1 MSPTWIKVF
10 SVLLAAGAMLALGV
24 VYGDAITPWIGT
36 LEAEVGERFWPT
48 WWVFVGVFVVL
59 ALIALPVGALLSMGG
74 GLLFGAFWGGV
85 AGWLATS
92 LAAAL
97 SFWVMRLWMGTNHKR
112 SPATDQLVG
121 LVGALNHRSFEFL
134 MVLRIVPLL
143 PFYLVN
149 IAAAASPMAGRHY
162 VLASAIGLVPS
173 TFLYAVIG
181 NSFGSW
187 VEAKARWD
195 QGELLTGQMI
205 AALIALA
212 AMAVLSGWGVRRLQ
226 QLKTNHPD
234 SAGRR

>member
-1 MSPTWIKVF
+1 
-10 SVLLAAGAMLALGV
+10 
-24 VYGDAITPWIGT
+24 
-36 LEAEVGERFWPT
+36 
-48 WWVFVGVFVVL
+48 
-59 ALIALPVGALLSMGG
+59 
-74 GLLFGAFWGGV
+74 
-85 AGWLATS
+85 
-92 LAAAL
+92 
-97 SFWVMRLWMGTNHKR
+97 
-112 SPATDQLVG
+112 
-121 LVGALNHRSFEFL
+121 

-143 PFYLVN
+143 PFYLIN
-149 IAAAASPMAGRHY
+149 IAAAAGPMAGRRY

-226 QLKTNHPD
+226 QLRTNHPD
-234 SAGRR
+234 SAGKR